1 MNLPTLPAESSIT
14 ISQQQY
20 DELVQRSEILAALEQ
35 GGVDNWEWYGQSLK
49 DYFGE
54 EEPDNEDD

>member
-1 MNLPTLPAESSIT
+1 MENVTIT
-14 ISQQQY
+14 KEQY
-20 DELVQRSEILAALEQ
+20 EELLERSEILSALEA

-54 EEPDNEDD
+54 EE

>member
-1 MNLPTLPAESSIT
+1 MPKQPLTVTLSKAE
-14 ISQQQY
+14 Y
-20 DELVQRSEILAALEQ
+20 DELIQRSEILAALEQ